1 MYPVFSGLFLGLLVG
16 LRHAFEP
23 DHIAAVSTMVAR
35 SPTKGAAA
43 RLGAWWGLGH
53 TLALVAVCG
62 ALIAFGLSV
71 PPHYESLFELIVG
84 IMLIGMGGRAL
95 WLSVRASGPMAR
107 HTHSG
112 VAHEH
117 AGPSEHV
124 HIGDRAFA
132 WRPLVVGLIHGVAG
146 SGALSA
152 VVMADLPGNV
162 ARIGY
167 ISLFGLGSI
176 AGMALLSGL
185 AGDALSRFA
194 HSTRVARGL
203 SAATGLLALVVG
215 AVWSSRAV
223 PGL

>member
-1 MYPVFSGLFLGLLVG
+1 MGLLVG

-35 SPTKGAAA
+35 SRTRGAAA

-71 PPHYESLFELIVG
+71 PERYESLFELIVG

-95 WLSVRASGPMAR
+95 WLSMRASGPVAL
-107 HTHSG
+107 HSHRG

-117 AGPSEHV
+117 AGPTEHV

-132 WRPLVVGLIHGVAG
+132 WRPLLVGLVHGVAG

-152 VVMADLPGNV
+152 VVMADLPGNA
-162 ARIGY
+162 ARVGY

-176 AGMALLSGL
+176 AGMAFLSGV

-194 HSTRVARGL
+194 HSDRVARGL
-203 SAATGLLALVVG
+203 SAATGVLALVVG
-215 AVWSSRAV
+215 VVWSSRAMM
-223 PGL
+223 GL